1 VSDEERPTPDEL
13 PGAPHPRETAAVFG
27 HAAAEAVFLEAWRQR
42 RLHHAWLLRGPR
54 GVGKATFAYRLAR
67 AVLAGDGT
75 APASLDVNTAHPV
88 ARRVT
93 AGSEPRLYTLRRP
106 WIKDKTGGRH
116 ATVITAAA
124 ARAMQG
130 KLFDLTAA
138 DGGWRVA
145 IVDSADELGLPEAA
159 NALLK
164 IVEEPPPR
172 SLILMVTSQPG
183 RLLPTIRSRC
193 RVLDFAPLD
202 PDDLVRALKQAGI
215 EAADP
220 VVTGLSQGSPGEA
233 IRLAQAEAGPLWGEL
248 SALLAAAPGLPRR
261 RLIAL
266 AKSFGGREQ
275 RPRLAVAVQLTVLM
289 LRRLARA
296 GAGLP
301 LPPLPGEAAVAA
313 RLAPDLP
320 RARAWAALAAEIEA
334 RAEHGMAVNLDPAGI
349 ILDMWLGIDAAAAP
363 AVATVR

>member
-1 VSDEERPTPDEL
+1 MSEEERPTPDEL
-13 PGAPHPRETAAVFG
+13 PGAPHPRETATVFG
-27 HAAAEAVFLEAWRQR
+27 HAAAEAAFLESWRGG

-54 GVGKATFAYRLAR
+54 GIGKATFAYRVAR
-67 AVLAGDGT
+67 AVLASDGV
-75 APASLDVNTAHPV
+75 APASLDVDPAHPV

-106 WIKDKTGGRH
+106 WDDKADRH
-116 ATVITAAA
+116 RQVITAEA

-130 KLFDLTAA
+130 KLFELTAA
-138 DGGWRVA
+138 DGGWRVC
-145 IVDSADELGLPEAA
+145 IVDSADELQLPQAA

-193 RVLDFAPLD
+193 RVLDFAPLAA
-202 PDDLVRALKQAGI
+202 DDLARALQQAGA
-215 EAADP
+215 ETADP
-220 VVTGLSQGSPGEA
+220 VVAALAQGSPGEA
-233 IRLAQAEAGPLWGEL
+233 IRLAQAEAGALWGEL
-248 SALLAAAPGLPRR
+248 SALLAASPGLPRR
-261 RLIAL
+261 RLMAL

-296 GAGLP
+296 GAGMP
-301 LPPLPGEAAVAA
+301 LPPLPGEAALAA
-313 RLAPDLP
+313 RLAPDLA

-363 AVATVR
+363 AGATVR